1 MTREKVVL
9 LRFHA
14 LYLFNMLRYPHTVQV
29 RSRTDNKAKPI
40 RAEANVLRKY

>member
-1 MTREKVVL
+1 MTREKFVL